1 MSVLRRGFL
10 FSAIAA
16 ALAAS
21 PASGAWTAPA
31 TISAPHA
38 FIGGFYGEN
47 VVLASGSA
55 GVLAAWPFEDGFAP
69 HAVTGASEA
78 MAPPGGRFGAERH
91 LPRAYASGPMVAMGG
106 GRVVQLILAPAG
118 TNQSSMAIAI
128 GDVSG
133 RFGRS
138 IAVPGRA
145 FGQRVSVA
153 GNARG
158 DVLVSWIAADSHGQ
172 HSSAWASVRFAGGR
186 FANPV
191 RLAAGLRTERVWA
204 AIGRGRRMVVAFDGR
219 VGALFA
225 RVRNGGGA
233 WSRMSRLGPA
243 AVGTENDV
251 TAFVGD
257 FGEVVVAWYHTQL
270 CAGGCESPGD
280 TDVAV
285 EPADSNRFVAPRLLE
300 RDPHGLAG
308 APSGRSL
315 APVVISVPWSTPV
328 IAFIAAGSAPA
339 PAPVPSPAVV
349 RVAYPTGAGWGP
361 RGGGYT
367 PPRAV
372 SSADGHARDLAG
384 AAGRVGVLLTWVDA
398 EPPYWVEGTLFA
410 ATTGQRLPSPFG
422 APEQVSYGERVLGA
436 TPVFNPATR
445 WPGGGQVP
453 PWTLA
458 WTERN
463 VVGTARETVV
473 RASSP
478 VCPPDPICF

>member
-172 HSSAWASVRFAGGR
+172 HPSAWASVRFAGGR

-204 AIGRGRRMVVAFDGR
+204 AIGRGRRMVVAFDSR
-219 VGALFA
+219 VGLCSRGSAMGAVPGVACGGLA
-225 RVRNGGGA
+225 RRRSA
-233 WSRMSRLGPA
+233 PRTMSLPSSAISARSWSR
-243 AVGTENDV
+243 GT
-251 TAFVGD
+251 T
-257 FGEVVVAWYHTQL
+257 
-270 CAGGCESPGD
+270 
-280 TDVAV
+280 
-285 EPADSNRFVAPRLLE
+285 R
-300 RDPHGLAG
+300 
-308 APSGRSL
+308 
-315 APVVISVPWSTPV
+315 
-328 IAFIAAGSAPA
+328 
-339 PAPVPSPAVV
+339 
-349 RVAYPTGAGWGP
+349 
-361 RGGGYT
+361 
-367 PPRAV
+367 
-372 SSADGHARDLAG
+372 SSAR
-384 AAGRVGVLLTWVDA
+384 AAANR
-398 EPPYWVEGTLFA
+398 PGTR
-410 ATTGQRLPSPFG
+410 TSPSSP
-422 APEQVSYGERVLGA
+422 R
-436 TPVFNPATR
+436 TR
-445 WPGGGQVP
+445 
-453 PWTLA
+453 T
-458 WTERN
+458 
-463 VVGTARETVV
+463 
-473 RASSP
+473 ASSP
-478 VCPPDPICF
+478 RACSSATRMGSPAHPRVAASRPS

>member
-31 TISAPHA
+31 TISASHA
-38 FIGGFYGEN
+38 FIGGFYGET

-55 GVLAAWPFEDGFAP
+55 GVLATWAFEDGFGP
-69 HAVTGASEA
+69 HAVTGVSEA
-78 MAPPGGRFGAERH
+78 MASPGGKFGAERH
-91 LPRAYASGPMVAMGG
+91 LPRAYASGPMVAIGG
-106 GRVVQLILAPAG
+106 GRAVQLILAPAG

-128 GDVSG
+128 GNVSG
-133 RFGRS
+133 RFGRP

-145 FGQRVSVA
+145 FGRRVSVA

-172 HSSAWASVRFAGGR
+172 HRSAWASVRFAGGR
-186 FANPV
+186 FAKPV
-191 RLAAGLRTERVWA
+191 RLAAGLRTERVWV
-204 AIGRGRRMVVAFDGR
+204 AIGRQRRMVVAFDSR
-219 VGALFA
+219 IGALFA
-225 RVRNGGGA
+225 RVRNGGGV
-233 WSRMSRLGPA
+233 WSRMWRLGPA
-243 AVGTENDV
+243 AVGAENDV
-251 TAFVGD
+251 TAFVGN

-270 CAGGCESPGD
+270 CEGGCESPGY

-285 EPADSNRFVAPRLLE
+285 EPAGSNRFVAPRLLE

-315 APVVISVPWSTPV
+315 APVVISVPWFTPV
-328 IAFIAAGSAPA
+328 IAFIGAGQAPA
-339 PAPVPSPAVV
+339 GTPAPSPAVV

-367 PPRAV
+367 RPRAL
-372 SSADGHARDLAG
+372 SPADGHARDLAG

-422 APEQVSYGERVLGA
+422 APEQVSFGERVLGA
-436 TPVFNPATR
+436 TPVFNPGTHWPATGR
-445 WPGGGQVP
+445 VS

-458 WTERN
+458 WTDLSG
-463 VVGTARETVV
+463 VGTARETVV
-473 RASSP
+473 RTSSP